1 MRVVISI
8 SSDFPRQSSSREKH
22 LEKIIEAQ
30 QKPAARCNRPEMS
43 PWNMHREAYPS
54 SSMFSITSIIQYS
67 PDNTTPI
74 SLTWNARTS
83 ARNARRSSHV
93 GANFVETAF
102 VVDELRLSLQ
112 RNGRWNATQAS
123 KYTCRSVSDVCAR
136 GIERPGSEIRDPA
149 FHLSVSHTRVD
160 VSTTRDF
167 WFFFAA
173 RRLFASPSLQLPNRT
188 AERLFNRIPYEQANA
203 RSLALHSAQPWP
215 RFRSKRYCQLR
226 SGRKWIARSP
236 RDI

>member
-1 MRVVISI
+1 MQSAWNVSMKHAPRSISI
-8 SSDFPRQSSSREKH
+8 FVDVFDNFHYSIFPIQHNAHISDVECSNEREK
-22 LEKIIEAQ
+22 LETFF
-30 QKPAARCNRPEMS
+30 ARWYKFRDTLRRRRVAPIVATKRPMK
-43 PWNMHREAYPS
+43 R
-54 SSMFSITSIIQYS
+54 
-67 PDNTTPI
+67 
-74 SLTWNARTS
+74 
-83 ARNARRSSHV
+83 
-93 GANFVETAF
+93 
-102 VVDELRLSLQ
+102 
-112 RNGRWNATQAS
+112 TQAS

-167 WFFFAA
+167 WFFFVA
-173 RRLFASPSLQLPNRT
+173 RRLFASPSLELPNKT
-188 AERLFNRIPYEQANA
+188 VERLFNRIPYEQVNA